1 MSQQINLY
9 NPLLLKRQKHFSLN
23 TMAQAL
29 GLILGGFLLFYAY
42 ARYNT
47 AALEKQAAA
56 TDKQKTAALAQL
68 ERAKTEFGPRAA
80 SKLLE
85 DEVARAAAQ
94 LDTRRHIIALLQSG
108 ELGDKQGFSGY
119 FSALSRQTVDGLWLT
134 GFQVSGAGD
143 VAISGRALNPE
154 LVPVFINH
162 LKRET
167 VLAGKTF
174 TTLEM
179 RLPETATAPGGKPA
193 APAFV
198 EFSLHNSA
206 AGGG

>member
-29 GLILGGFLLFYAY
+29 GLILAGFLLFYAY
-42 ARYNT
+42 ARYNIAT
-47 AALEKQAAA
+47 LEKQAAA
-56 TDKQKTAALAQL
+56 TAKQNAAALAQL
-68 ERAKTEFGPRAA
+68 ERAKTEFGPRTA

-108 ELGDKQGFSGY
+108 ELGDRQGFSGY

-134 GFQVSGAGD
+134 SFQVSGAGD

-179 RLPETATAPGGKPA
+179 RLPETATAPDGKPA